1 MENFDEQVIEELRKK
16 AIERS
21 DDDDIEVNEIEDEL
35 TQEQNSVELTPEKPK
50 KTKKQRSQKQ
60 IEAFEKARIKR
71 AENLKIKKQIE
82 EEKKEAKK
90 AEKEQVKKEIKERLE
105 KKEVLDLPPTEEVDK
120 AVRKYKAEISSPR
133 LTERREPKYRE
144 QVIHNYYYYG
154 FSPQQVANQGLTAFA
169 TPQQREV
176 SFYDESP
183 KQKKKQKVIYNKKK
197 KVKSPSPEIQSSDS
211 EAEEPQSYKELQNY
225 TEDYAEGTYGED
237 YEPPVVEQPK
247 LKFRF
252 R

>member
-1 MENFDEQVIEELRKK
+1 MEDLELEVIEELRKK
-16 AIERS
+16 EIERS
-21 DDDDIEVNEIEDEL
+21 DDDDIQVNEIEEEL
-35 TQEQNSVELTPEKPK
+35 LEEATPLELPPVEQPK
-50 KTKKQRSQKQ
+50 KSKKQRSQKQ

-90 AEKEQVKKEIKERLE
+90 AEKEQVKKEVKQRLIEKEQPSIDVYQPGKVE
-105 KKEVLDLPPTEEVDK
+105 Q
-120 AVRKYKAEISSPR
+120 VRKEPQ
-133 LTERREPKYRE
+133 PKYKE

-154 FSPQQVANQGLTAFA
+154 FSPQQVAQQGLH
-169 TPQQREV
+169 PPPSQV
-176 SFYDESP
+176 SFYDDSP
-183 KQKKKQKVIYNKKK
+183 KPKKRIYDKKK
-197 KVKSPSPEIQSSDS
+197 KIKSPSPEIQSSDS

-225 TEDYAEGTYGED
+225 AEDYAGD
-237 YEPPVVEQPK
+237 YESTVVEQEK